1 MIFTVAVDGPAASGK
16 GTISR
21 QISKYFGFSYLDTG
35 LIYRYIGSKVLG
47 GISPF
52 QALSDMDYDSMN
64 SKLLRVEAVSIAA
77 SKIAADPK
85 VREALVCY
93 QKSFAK
99 KMGGAVLDGR
109 DIGTV
114 ISPDADIKFFV
125 TASEKVRAER
135 RFKELSQVDKELTF
149 EDLLRKIKKRDRA
162 DKERSISPL
171 VRAEDAVLL
180 DTTELSIDT
189 SVDIAINAVSKVL
202 KSKTEK

>member
-135 RFKELSQVDKELTF
+135 RFKELSLVDKELTF

-171 VRAEDAVLL
+171 VKAEDAVLL

>member
-21 QISKYFGFSYLDTG
+21 RISKYFGFSYLDTG
-35 LIYRYIGSKVLG
+35 LIYRYIGSKVLR

-52 QALSDMDYDSMN
+52 QALSEMDYGSMN
-64 SKLLRVEAVSIAA
+64 SELLRAEAVSIAA

-85 VREALVCY
+85 VREALVFY

-99 KMGGAVLDGR
+99 KKGGAVLDGR

-135 RFKELSQVDKELTF
+135 RFKELSLVDKELTF

-189 SVDIAINAVSKVL
+189 SVDIAINAISRVL
-202 KSKTEK
+202 KSKT

>member
-135 RFKELSQVDKELTF
+135 RFKELSLVDKELTF
-149 EDLLRKIKKRDRA
+149 EDLLRKIKKRDQA

>member
-35 LIYRYIGSKVLG
+35 LIYRYIGSKVLR

-52 QALSDMDYDSMN
+52 QALSEMDYGSMN
-64 SKLLRVEAVSIAA
+64 SELLRAEAVSIAA

-85 VREALVCY
+85 VREALVFY

-99 KMGGAVLDGR
+99 KKGGAVLDGR

-135 RFKELSQVDKELTF
+135 RFKELFLVDKELTF
-149 EDLLRKIKKRDRA
+149 EDLLGKIKKRDRA
-162 DKERSISPL
+162 DEERSISPL

-189 SVDIAINAVSKVL
+189 SVDIAINAISRVL
-202 KSKTEK
+202 KSKA

>member
-16 GTISR
+16 GTISK

-35 LIYRYIGSKVLG
+35 LIYRYIGSKVLR

-52 QALSDMDYDSMN
+52 QALSEMDYGSMN
-64 SKLLRVEAVSIAA
+64 SELLRAEAVSIAA

-85 VREALVCY
+85 VREALVFY

-99 KMGGAVLDGR
+99 KKGGAVLDGR
-109 DIGTV
+109 DIGTI

-135 RFKELSQVDKELTF
+135 RFKELSLVDKELTF

-189 SVDIAINAVSKVL
+189 SVDIAINAISGVL
-202 KSKTEK
+202 KSKT

>member
-21 QISKYFGFSYLDTG
+21 QISKHFGFSYLDTG

-135 RFKELSQVDKELTF
+135 RFKELSLVDKELTF

>member
-109 DIGTV
+109 DIGTI

-135 RFKELSQVDKELTF
+135 RFKELSLVDKELTF

-162 DKERSISPL
+162 DKERSISHL

>member
-21 QISKYFGFSYLDTG
+21 QISRYFGFSYLDTG

-135 RFKELSQVDKELTF
+135 RFKELSLVDKELTF

>member
-35 LIYRYIGSKVLG
+35 LIYRYIGSKVLR

-64 SKLLRVEAVSIAA
+64 SELLRAEAVSIAA

-85 VREALVCY
+85 VREALVFY

-99 KMGGAVLDGR
+99 KKGGAVLDGR

-135 RFKELSQVDKELTF
+135 RFKELSLVDKELTF

-189 SVDIAINAVSKVL
+189 SVDIAINAISRVL
-202 KSKTEK
+202 KSKT

>member
-21 QISKYFGFSYLDTG
+21 QISKHFGFSYLDTG
-35 LIYRYIGSKVLG
+35 LIYRYIGSKVLR

-52 QALSDMDYDSMN
+52 QALSEMDHGSMN
-64 SKLLRVEAVSIAA
+64 SELLRAEAVSIAA

-85 VREALVCY
+85 VREALVFY

-99 KMGGAVLDGR
+99 KKGGAVLDGR
-109 DIGTV
+109 DIGTI

-135 RFKELSQVDKELTF
+135 RFKELSLVDKELTF
-149 EDLLRKIKKRDRA
+149 EDLLRKIKKRDRD

-189 SVDIAINAVSKVL
+189 SVDIAINAILRVL
-202 KSKTEK
+202 KSKT

>member
-135 RFKELSQVDKELTF
+135 RFKELSLVDKELTF
-149 EDLLRKIKKRDRA
+149 EDLLRKIKKRDQA

-171 VRAEDAVLL
+171 VIAEDAVLL

>member
-109 DIGTV
+109 DIGTI

-135 RFKELSQVDKELTF
+135 RFKELSLVDKELTF

>member
-35 LIYRYIGSKVLG
+35 LIYRYIGSKVLR

-52 QALSDMDYDSMN
+52 QALSDMDHGSMN
-64 SKLLRVEAVSIAA
+64 SELLRAEAVSIAA

-85 VREALVCY
+85 VREALVYY

-99 KMGGAVLDGR
+99 KKGGAVLDGR

-114 ISPDADIKFFV
+114 ISPGADIKFFV

-135 RFKELSQVDKELTF
+135 RFKELSLVDKELTF
-149 EDLLRKIKKRDRA
+149 EDLLRKIKRRDRA

-189 SVDIAINAVSKVL
+189 SVDIAINAISRVL
-202 KSKTEK
+202 KSKT

>member
-35 LIYRYIGSKVLG
+35 LIYRYIGSKVLR

-52 QALSDMDYDSMN
+52 QALSDMDYGSIN
-64 SKLLRVEAVSIAA
+64 SELLRAEAVSIAA

-85 VREALVCY
+85 VREALVFY

-99 KMGGAVLDGR
+99 KKGGAVLDGR

-135 RFKELSQVDKELTF
+135 RFKELSLVDKELTF

-189 SVDIAINAVSKVL
+189 SVDIAINAISMVL
-202 KSKTEK
+202 KSKT

>member
-35 LIYRYIGSKVLG
+35 LIYRYIGSKVLR

-52 QALSDMDYDSMN
+52 QALSEMDYGSMN
-64 SKLLRVEAVSIAA
+64 SELLRAEAVSIAA

-85 VREALVCY
+85 VREALVFY

-99 KMGGAVLDGR
+99 KKGGAVLDGR

-135 RFKELSQVDKELTF
+135 RFKELSLVDKEQTF
-149 EDLLRKIKKRDRA
+149 EDLLRKIKRRDRA

-189 SVDIAINAVSKVL
+189 SVDIAINAILRVL
-202 KSKTEK
+202 KSKT

>member
-21 QISKYFGFSYLDTG
+21 QISEYFGFSYLDTG

-135 RFKELSQVDKELTF
+135 RFKELSLVDKELTF

>member
-35 LIYRYIGSKVLG
+35 LIYRYIGSKVLR

-52 QALSDMDYDSMN
+52 QALSEMDYDSMN
-64 SKLLRVEAVSIAA
+64 SELLRAEAVSIAA

-85 VREALVCY
+85 VREALVFY

-99 KMGGAVLDGR
+99 KKGGAVLDGR

-135 RFKELSQVDKELTF
+135 RFKELSLVDKELTF

>member
-35 LIYRYIGSKVLG
+35 LIYRYIGSKVLR

-52 QALSDMDYDSMN
+52 QALSDMDYGSMN
-64 SKLLRVEAVSIAA
+64 SELLRAEAVSIAA

-85 VREALVCY
+85 VREALVFY

-99 KMGGAVLDGR
+99 KKGGAVLDGR

-135 RFKELSQVDKELTF
+135 RFKELSLVDKELTF

-189 SVDIAINAVSKVL
+189 SVDIAINAISMVL
-202 KSKTEK
+202 KSKT

>member
-16 GTISR
+16 GAISK

-35 LIYRYIGSKVLG
+35 LIYRYIGSKVLR

-52 QALSDMDYDSMN
+52 QALSDMDHGSMN
-64 SKLLRVEAVSIAA
+64 SELLRAEAVSIAA

-85 VREALVCY
+85 VREALVFY

-99 KMGGAVLDGR
+99 KKGGAVLDGR

-135 RFKELSQVDKELTF
+135 RFKELSLVDKELTF

-189 SVDIAINAVSKVL
+189 SVDIAINAISRVL
-202 KSKTEK
+202 KSKT

>member
-135 RFKELSQVDKELTF
+135 RFKELSLVDKELTF

-180 DTTELSIDT
+180 DTTELSIET

>member
-21 QISKYFGFSYLDTG
+21 KISKYFGFSYLDTG

-135 RFKELSQVDKELTF
+135 RFKELSLVDKELTF

-189 SVDIAINAVSKVL
+189 SVDIAINAVSRVL

>member
-85 VREALVCY
+85 AREALVCY

-99 KMGGAVLDGR
+99 KMCGAVLDGR

-135 RFKELSQVDKELTF
+135 RFKELSLVDKELTF

-162 DKERSISPL
+162 DIERSISPL

>member
-35 LIYRYIGSKVLG
+35 LIYRYIGSKVLR

-52 QALSDMDYDSMN
+52 QALSEMDYDSMN
-64 SKLLRVEAVSIAA
+64 SELLRAEAVSIAA

-85 VREALVCY
+85 VREALVFY

-99 KMGGAVLDGR
+99 RKGGAVLDGR

-135 RFKELSQVDKELTF
+135 RFKELSLIDKELTF

-189 SVDIAINAVSKVL
+189 SVDIAINAISRVL
-202 KSKTEK
+202 KAKT

>member
-135 RFKELSQVDKELTF
+135 RFKELSLVDKELTF

-202 KSKTEK
+202 QSKTEK

>member
-35 LIYRYIGSKVLG
+35 LIYRYIGSKVLR

-52 QALSDMDYDSMN
+52 QALSEMDYGSMN
-64 SKLLRVEAVSIAA
+64 SELLRAEAVSIAA

-85 VREALVCY
+85 VREALVFY

-99 KMGGAVLDGR
+99 KKGGAVLDGR

-135 RFKELSQVDKELTF
+135 RFKELSLVDKELTF

-189 SVDIAINAVSKVL
+189 SVDIAINAILRVL
-202 KSKTEK
+202 KSKT

>member
-35 LIYRYIGSKVLG
+35 LIYRYIGSKVLR
-47 GISPF
+47 GISPV
-52 QALSDMDYDSMN
+52 QALSEMDYGSMN
-64 SKLLRVEAVSIAA
+64 SELLRAEAVSIAA

-85 VREALVCY
+85 VREALVYY

-99 KMGGAVLDGR
+99 KKGGAVLDGR

-135 RFKELSQVDKELTF
+135 RFKELSLVDKELTF
-149 EDLLRKIKKRDRA
+149 EDLLGKIKKRDLA

-189 SVDIAINAVSKVL
+189 SVDIAINAISRVL
-202 KSKTEK
+202 KSKT

>member
-35 LIYRYIGSKVLG
+35 LIYRYIGSKVLR

-52 QALSDMDYDSMN
+52 QALSEMDYGSMN
-64 SKLLRVEAVSIAA
+64 SELLRAEAVSIAA

-85 VREALVCY
+85 VREALVYY

-99 KMGGAVLDGR
+99 KKGGAVLDGR

-114 ISPDADIKFFV
+114 ISPGADIKFFV

-135 RFKELSQVDKELTF
+135 RFKELSLVDKELTF

-189 SVDIAINAVSKVL
+189 SVDIAINAISRVL
-202 KSKTEK
+202 KSKT

>member
-109 DIGTV
+109 DIGTKV
-114 ISPDADIKFFV
+114 FPDARLKLFV
-125 TASEKVRAER
+125 TASSEIRAQR
-135 RFKELSQVDKELTF
+135 RYDELVKKEEGITYKEVLGNLTQRDNHDMNR
-149 EDLLRKIKKRDRA
+149 EINPLLQAK
-162 DKERSISPL
+162 
-171 VRAEDAVLL
+171 DAILI
-180 DTTELSIDT
+180 DNSELSIKKQNDLIDNLIET
-189 SVDIAINAVSKVL
+189 KL
-202 KSKTEK
+202 G

>member
-35 LIYRYIGSKVLG
+35 LIYRYIGSKVLR

-52 QALSDMDYDSMN
+52 QALSEMDYGSMN
-64 SKLLRVEAVSIAA
+64 SELLRAEAVSIAA

-85 VREALVCY
+85 VREALVFY

-99 KMGGAVLDGR
+99 KKGGAVLDGR

-114 ISPDADIKFFV
+114 ISPGADIKFFV

-135 RFKELSQVDKELTF
+135 RFKELSLVDKELTF

-189 SVDIAINAVSKVL
+189 SVDIAINAISRVL
-202 KSKTEK
+202 KSKT

>member
-1 MIFTVAVDGPAASGK
+1 MIFTVAIDGPAASGK

-35 LIYRYIGSKVLG
+35 LIYRYIGSKVLR

-52 QALSDMDYDSMN
+52 QALSDMDYDSMD
-64 SKLLRVEAVSIAA
+64 SELLRAEAVSIAA

-85 VREALVCY
+85 VREALVFY

-99 KMGGAVLDGR
+99 KKGGAVLDGR

-135 RFKELSQVDKELTF
+135 RFKELSLVDKELTF

-189 SVDIAINAVSKVL
+189 SVDIAIKAISRVL
-202 KSKTEK
+202 KSKT

>member
-135 RFKELSQVDKELTF
+135 RFKELSLVDKELTF

-171 VRAEDAVLL
+171 VIAEDAVLL

>member
-52 QALSDMDYDSMN
+52 QAMSEMDYDSMN

-135 RFKELSQVDKELTF
+135 RFKELSLVDKELTF

>member
-135 RFKELSQVDKELTF
+135 RFKELSLVDKELTF

-189 SVDIAINAVSKVL
+189 SVDIAINAISRVL
-202 KSKTEK
+202 KSKT

>member
-109 DIGTV
+109 DIGTI

-125 TASEKVRAER
+125 TASEKVRAEM
-135 RFKELSQVDKELTF
+135 RFKELSLVDKELTF

-180 DTTELSIDT
+180 DTT
-189 SVDIAINAVSKVL
+189 
-202 KSKTEK
+202 

>member
-1 MIFTVAVDGPAASGK
+1 MIFTVAVDGPAASDK

-35 LIYRYIGSKVLG
+35 LIYRYIGSKVLR

-52 QALSDMDYDSMN
+52 QALSDMDYGSMN
-64 SKLLRVEAVSIAA
+64 SELLRAEAVSIAA

-85 VREALVCY
+85 VREALVFY

-99 KMGGAVLDGR
+99 KKGGAVLDGR

-135 RFKELSQVDKELTF
+135 RFKELSLVDKELTF
-149 EDLLRKIKKRDRA
+149 ENLLRKIKKRDRA
-162 DKERSISPL
+162 DRERSISPL

-189 SVDIAINAVSKVL
+189 SVDIAINAISRVL
-202 KSKTEK
+202 KSKT

>member
-135 RFKELSQVDKELTF
+135 RFKELSLVDKELTF